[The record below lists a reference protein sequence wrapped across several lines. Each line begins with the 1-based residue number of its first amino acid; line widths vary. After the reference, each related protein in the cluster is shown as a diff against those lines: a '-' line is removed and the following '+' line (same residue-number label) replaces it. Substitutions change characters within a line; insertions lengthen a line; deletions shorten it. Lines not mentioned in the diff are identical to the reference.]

1 MTTRKTKGQ
10 GRREASKYLE
20 GLMGGPLTLG
30 AALSG
35 LRQSDE
41 QSLAEFAK
49 LLGVSRSHL
58 CDIEQGRRAVSP
70 ERAARFAKALDQS
83 EAQFVRLALQDQI
96 RSAHKT
102 VLIHQLADLNFA
114 KTVVPAD
121 DRKRNIDRI
130 SRDGSIVI

>member
-1 MTTRKTKGQ
+1 MTTRKTKGK

-20 GLMGGPLTLG
+20 GLMSGPLTLG

-35 LRQSDE
+35 LREADE
-41 QSLAEFAK
+41 RSLAEFSK

-96 RSAHKT
+96 RSAGLRLT
-102 VLIHQLADLNFA
+102 VEVKAA
-114 KTVVPAD
+114 
-121 DRKRNIDRI
+121 
-130 SRDGSIVI
+130 